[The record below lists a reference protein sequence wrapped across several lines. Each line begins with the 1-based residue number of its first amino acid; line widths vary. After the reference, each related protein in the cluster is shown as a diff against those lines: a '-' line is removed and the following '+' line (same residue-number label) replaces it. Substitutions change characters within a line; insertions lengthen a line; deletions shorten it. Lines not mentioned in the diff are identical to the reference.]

1 MSSESVWWPGWWMFP
16 FGMPILI
23 LVILVVLL
31 YLLFGGRGYG
41 PPRWPDSD
49 RPSST
54 TGNSES
60 AIEILGKRYAKG
72 EIKREEFEQMKN
84 DLNQAGKS

>member
-16 FGMPILI
+16 YGMPILM

-41 PPRWPDSD
+41 PPRGPDSG
-49 RPSST
+49 RP
-54 TGNSES
+54 GPYC
-60 AIEILGKRYAKG
+60 AP
-72 EIKREEFEQMKN
+72 
-84 DLNQAGKS
+84 